1 MRDIVKAV
9 QRLEDALLRGNG
21 NLPFDEDSQFSDDLK
36 DGGFSW
42 GGPLTDSAARSRIRY
57 IAALFPEKSFR
68 ELSEIVTGVL
78 ADARDLT
85 ASDVRYILA
94 GQDLTTGA
102 RTDEVAIE
110 KVQMIGKLLR
120 DGTAKT
126 QIARVAGVSR
136 DTVQAIDWYLGISE
150 AVRQRRIE
158 VACDCVRDGVSVR
171 KAAEKLG
178 VSKSVAH
185 RMLAAARGVLGEI
198 GEVVA

>member
-1 MRDIVKAV
+1 MRDIIKAV
-9 QRLEDALLRGNG
+9 QRLEGALLRGG
-21 NLPFDEDSQFSDDLK
+21 SVLPFDEDSQFSDDLGS
-36 DGGFSW
+36 GGFSW
-42 GGPLTDSAARSRIRY
+42 NGPLTDSAARSRIRY

-94 GQDLTTGA
+94 GQDLNTGA

-110 KVQMIGKLLR
+110 KIQMIGKLLR
-120 DGTAKT
+120 EGTAKT
-126 QIARVAGVSR
+126 QISKVAGVSR

-150 AVRQRRIE
+150 ALRQRRIE
-158 VACDCVRDGVSVR
+158 IACECVRDGVSVR
-171 KAAEKLG
+171 KAAERLN

-185 RMLAAARGVLGEI
+185 RMLLTARTVLVEI
-198 GEVVA
+198 GELTV